1 MLRSVRLAVTSYE
14 RVLSA
19 DMTKLFSLIF
29 PTTEKISFLKTAE
42 YKPLLQRA
50 MASQISNDNL
60 RRNLQAQELEAVNVL
75 TRSKDPYKQAG
86 TSDNPM
92 KREGN
97 DQESTTKVAR
107 S

>member
-75 TRSKDPYKQAG
+75 TRSKDPYKPAEAQ
-86 TSDNPM
+86 DNSM
-92 KREGN
+92 RNEGN
-97 DQESTTKVAR
+97 DQDSSNKAAI